1 MAAINGYIDRRSE
14 EKKTSGKVWEEA
26 GGLYTG
32 ENGVLLLTVQIY
44 TLHMHN
50 VQYILRGNCGRG
62 REKGCTE
69 ERGVGEAE
77 ERERVERGRRGREER
92 EEREGGE
99 GGREGGEGGRRGR
112 RGREERE
119 GGERRGRR
127 SGREEREEW
136 EGGDGGRSRKERKGG
151 EGGRRDRG

>member
-14 EKKTSGKVWEEA
+14 EKKASGKVWEEA

-32 ENGVLLLTVQIY
+32 ENGVLLQTVQIY

-69 ERGVGEAE
+69 EKEAEEAE
-77 ERERVERGRRGREER
+77 ERERVERGRRGRD
-92 EEREGGE
+92 EREGGK
-99 GGREGGEGGRRGR
+99 GGEGGRREEWEGGEAGR
-112 RGREERE
+112 KGREERE
-119 GGERRGRR
+119 GGE
-127 SGREEREEW
+127 
-136 EGGDGGRSRKERKGG
+136 EGG
-151 EGGRRDRG
+151 

>member
-14 EKKTSGKVWEEA
+14 EKKASGKVWEEA

-32 ENGVLLLTVQIY
+32 ENGELLQTVQIY
-44 TLHMHN
+44 TLLMHN

-69 ERGVGEAE
+69 EKEAGEAE

-92 EEREGGE
+92 EEEWEGGE
-99 GGREGGEGGRRGR
+99 GQ
-112 RGREERE
+112 
-119 GGERRGRR
+119 RR
-127 SGREEREEW
+127 SRE
-136 EGGDGGRSRKERKGG
+136 ERKGG
-151 EGGRRDRG
+151 EGGRSDRR